1 MDSMIGCS
9 LLRFLDC
16 YSGYQQIPHKIKDQ
30 IKTSFITPFDVFCYT
45 TMSFDLKSTGAIY
58 QRGIQKCLYSQFGHN
73 AEACVDDVV
82 VKTREDEGLISDRA
96 ETFDS
101 LKNSR

>member
-1 MDSMIGCS
+1 
-9 LLRFLDC
+9 
-16 YSGYQQIPHKIKDQ
+16 
-30 IKTSFITPFDVFCYT
+30 
-45 TMSFDLKSTGAIY
+45 MSFDLKSTGAIY